1 MFDTSVA
8 DMVFLVCAL
17 VGGGLL
23 LLTVLLDDIIGGL
36 LDFLDFDVGGSS
48 LMPMLLAFIA
58 MFGIGGLFGTQV
70 LDLNSTAAS
79 IVGIITGGLGAA
91 GAFFLF
97 RLFRNSVTESPF
109 SQEDLVG
116 RDAYVTVGIPRTA
129 WGTVSMEV
137 EGMNQEFRAT
147 SSVDIERGEMVH
159 ITGATGNGLIVEPR
173 NEAAGAAATA
183 ADSADASA
191 EAGSDDK
198 QANDGNDND
207 TNQASDG

>member
-1 MFDTSVA
+1 MLDTSVA

-23 LLTVLLDDIIGGL
+23 LLTVLLDDIVGGL

-70 LDLNSTAAS
+70 MGLSGGMAS
-79 IVGIITGGLGAA
+79 VVGIITGSAGAA
-91 GAFFLF
+91 LAWGMF
-97 RLFRNSVTESPF
+97 RVLRNSVTESPF

-116 RDAYVTVGIPRTA
+116 RDAYVAVGIPKTA

-137 EGMNQEFRAT
+137 EGMTQEFRAT
-147 SSVDIERGEMVH
+147 SSIDIPRGQTVR
-159 ITGATGNGLIVEPR
+159 IAGATGNGLIVEPAEGADETNDD
-173 NEAAGAAATA
+173 NENQP
-183 ADSADASA
+183 AD
-191 EAGSDDK
+191 G
-198 QANDGNDND
+198 
-207 TNQASDG
+207 